1 MPALL
6 LLALWPLPAL
16 PSLIRPAP
24 AFYPRLAPLVAAPG
38 GGAGVVL
45 EAPLP
50 AQRRLLFLP
59 RAPGTSAWGAPSV
72 IAAAPAADDLANGH
86 LLALPNG
93 TLLCA
98 FRHHFSGPRG
108 TVYTLQLA
116 ASHDAGA
123 SWGAP
128 ALITSGATGVWE
140 PYLLLTPS
148 ALRVAYSAELTNG
161 GEQDVV
167 LRSSSDGGGAW
178 GPVDSVLHTP
188 GSRNGMP
195 GLAVLR
201 DGSLL
206 LVCEGF
212 WGARGWGAFTVNSA
226 RSLDGGRTWV
236 QRQVA
241 RAPPA
246 PANAGSP
253 QLALCRNST
262 VACAVCMSSEGGGSG
277 SGSAWPDGAH
287 AALLC
292 AAVGG
297 ADAAAP
303 INWTAAGAPVR
314 VPTATATIYWPSF
327 LAESSGGESSSARV
341 AYQGSDGAA
350 YLSDAA
356 AC

>member
-1 MPALL
+1 
-6 LLALWPLPAL
+6 
-16 PSLIRPAP
+16 
-24 AFYPRLAPLVAAPG
+24 V
-38 GGAGVVL
+38 GVVL

-59 RAPGTSAWGAPSV
+59 RAPGAGAWGPPSV
-72 IAAAPAADDLANGH
+72 IATAPAADDLANGH

-98 FRHHFSGPRG
+98 FRHHFALPTGG

-128 ALITSGATGVWE
+128 TLITSGATGVWE
-140 PYLLLTPS
+140 PFLLLTPS

-226 RSLDGGRTWV
+226 RSLDGGRSWV

-241 RAPPA
+241 HAPPA

-262 VACAVCMSSEGGGSG
+262 LACAVFMSSEAAAAAAAAAAGGAS

-292 AAVGG
+292 AAVGEG
-297 ADAAAP
+297 AAP
-303 INWTAAGAPVR
+303 INWTAARPPVR
-314 VPTATATIYWPSF
+314 VPTATATVYWPSF
-327 LAESSGGESSSARV
+327 LAESGGGGGSARV

>member
-1 MPALL
+1 MLALL

-59 RAPGTSAWGAPSV
+59 RAPGASAWGAPSV

-98 FRHHFSGPRG
+98 FRHHFAGPKG

-262 VACAVCMSSEGGGSG
+262 VACAVFMSSEGGGG
-277 SGSAWPDGAH
+277 GGGAWPDGAH

-292 AAVGG
+292 APLG
-297 ADAAAP
+297 A
-303 INWTAAGAPVR
+303 GSAPVDWGAGGDPVA
-314 VPTATATIYWPSF
+314 VPAATATIYWPSF
-327 LAESSGGESSSARV
+327 LASNGSAHV

-350 YLSDAA
+350 YLVDAGV
-356 AC
+356 C